1 MNTTVIAVPKDT
13 ASRPLSA
20 LVAIATLWF
29 LGITAVGGSLGFFLD
44 LGMRDPRWLDE
55 IPLVTNWAIPG
66 LVLGIGFGL
75 GSILTA
81 IGVARRPDLGW
92 LSWLEDLTRHHW
104 SWIGTVLLGLGMMT
118 WIGLQLVWIEPSFLH
133 AIYGIVGL
141 LLVGVAATPSFRLY
155 LAEPVTRGDQS
166 S

>member
-1 MNTTVIAVPKDT
+1 MSATVTAVPKGT
-13 ASRPLSA
+13 VSRPLSA
-20 LVAIATLWF
+20 LIAIATLWF

-44 LGMRDPRWLDE
+44 LGMRDPRWLDQ

-75 GSILTA
+75 GSMLTA

-92 LSWLEDLTRHHW
+92 LEWLEDLTRHHW
-104 SWIGTVLLGLGMMT
+104 AWISTVVLGLGMMT